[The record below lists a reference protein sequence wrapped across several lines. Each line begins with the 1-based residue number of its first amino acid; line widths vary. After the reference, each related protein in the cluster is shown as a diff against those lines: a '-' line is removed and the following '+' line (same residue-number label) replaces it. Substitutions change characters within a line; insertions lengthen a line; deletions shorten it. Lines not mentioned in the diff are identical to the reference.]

1 MSLVLFDLDNTL
13 IAGDSDHLWG
23 EFLVEQSLVDVESYR
38 AKNDEFYR
46 AYQQGDLD
54 IEAYL
59 RFALAPL
66 GQFTMARLGELHRQF
81 LQEKIEPLRLS
92 KAEALIAGHKANDD
106 VLAIITS
113 TNRFVTQPIAKML
126 GFEHLL
132 ATELEMVDDRYTGKI
147 IGPPCYRAGKISHLE
162 KWLQHHPQEMADS
175 YFYSDSINDLPL
187 LQAVDNPVVVDPDP
201 HLEEHAKKNDWLIL
215 SLRDEK

>member
-23 EFLVEQSLVDVESYR
+23 EFLVEQSLVDVTDYR
-38 AKNDEFYR
+38 ARNDEFYQ
-46 AYQQGDLD
+46 AYQRGVMD

-66 GQFTMARLGELHRQF
+66 NRFSFAELNALHRQF
-81 LQEKIEPLRLS
+81 LRDKIEPLRLR
-92 KAEALIAGHKANDD
+92 KAEALIAEHQANGD

-113 TNRFVTQPIAKML
+113 TNRFVTEPIARML
-126 GFEHLL
+126 GIKHLL
-132 ATELEMVDDRYTGKI
+132 ATELEVVDERYTGNI
-147 IGPPCYRAGKISHLE
+147 LGLPCYREGKINHLQN
-162 KWLQHHPQEMADS
+162 WLQRNPQDLTGS

-187 LQAVDNPVVVDPDP
+187 LQEVDNPIVVDPDP
-201 HLEEHAKKNDWLIL
+201 LLTKHAQENNWPVLHLREEQ
-215 SLRDEK
+215 